1 MSINRTEI
9 LRFPEVC
16 RRTGLARS
24 TIYRDMAR
32 GDFPRNFK
40 IGSSTSVGWL
50 SSQIDQWLDDRAAK
64 AGYDVG
70 MEGAK

>member
-1 MSINRTEI
+1 MSKQQNEI

-50 SSQIDQWLDDRAAK
+50 SSQIDEWLDQRVTE
-64 AGYDVG
+64 AGV
-70 MEGAK
+70 EVAE